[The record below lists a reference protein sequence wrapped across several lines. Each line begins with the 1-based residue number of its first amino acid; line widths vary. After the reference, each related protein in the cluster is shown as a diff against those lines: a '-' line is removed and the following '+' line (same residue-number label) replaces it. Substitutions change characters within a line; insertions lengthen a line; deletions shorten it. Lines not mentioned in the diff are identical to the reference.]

1 MADIAAY
8 SPCDGMSAAGR
19 KPTLGCRDVD
29 KALDAARWYF
39 STDFEFNPKRSGLMA
54 TWKKATAATTG
65 TTTVYI
71 NIDLVQAVFQ
81 RPAKTPP

>member
-1 MADIAAY
+1 MRRHVR
-8 SPCDGMSAAGR
+8 SWR

-71 NIDLVQAVFQ
+71 NIDLVQAVF
-81 RPAKTPP
+81 RETGENHRAL